1 MSEFFNNI
9 PKIAYEGKDSKNPLA
24 FKFYN
29 PDEVIAGK
37 TMREQLK
44 FALSWWERQP
54 VPVTFCPINRKC
66 IVLRYSSAGK
76 PTQKMSG
83 APARLSIRKCT

>member
-1 MSEFFNNI
+1 MSEFFKSI
-9 PKIAYEGKDSKNPLA
+9 PKIAYEGKNSKNPLA

-44 FALSWWERQP
+44 FALSWWHTMGGAQICLVAAQP
-54 VPVTFCPINRKC
+54 TRP
-66 IVLRYSSAGK
+66 
-76 PTQKMSG
+76 G
-83 APARLSIRKCT
+83 AVMM

>member
-1 MSEFFNNI
+1 MSEFFKSI
-9 PKIAYEGKDSKNPLA
+9 PKIAYEGKNSKNPLA

-44 FALSWWERQP
+44 FALSWWHTMAATAQICLAAAQP
-54 VPVTFCPINRKC
+54 TRP
-66 IVLRYSSAGK
+66 
-76 PTQKMSG
+76 G
-83 APARLSIRKCT
+83 AVMM